1 MNIATEQNY
10 AAATPIVFAVATGPE
25 RRACSGAFTKKA
37 GNRAHFIQTGSGPL
51 RLDFLAEQITQLR
64 AAALISIGTAG
75 GLAPNANPGTLI
87 LPKRILLPDGQT
99 LATDP
104 DWHAAVYRGLQPVY
118 PVDTADL
125 LAVNDLTRLPEQ
137 KQALYA
143 RTKAVGIDME
153 SGQLAQLAEKLG
165 LRFLALRAVMDTVDD
180 EIPAAAAVALNQ
192 QGQIRLAA
200 LLKYLLAHPGD
211 LAGIIKTAHRFRVA
225 AGALRRACYLARDVL
240 LLPH

>member
-1 MNIATEQNY
+1 M
-10 AAATPIVFAVATGPE
+10 
-25 RRACSGAFTKKA
+25 
-37 GNRAHFIQTGSGPL
+37 
-51 RLDFLAEQITQLR
+51 
-64 AAALISIGTAG
+64 ISIGTAG
-75 GLAPNANPGTLI
+75 GLAPDTNPGTLI
-87 LPKRILLPDGQT
+87 LPERILLPDGRT

-104 DWHAAVYRGLQPVY
+104 DWHAAVYRVLQPVY

-137 KQALYA
+137 KQTLYA